1 MTLDEAHVLAANRAF
16 FTAFSKRDPAAM
28 ASLWCQ
34 RAPVACVHPG
44 WQALHG
50 RDDVLASWE
59 AILSHP
65 ESPKVDCSNEAQNGA
80 HMEITIAKHVAKRQL
95 PLGEYEAQ
103 TLVDEFVAEHL
114 LPAEPALRAMVA
126 HVFVRFSRL
135 FSENAALSRLLCKE
149 LFIHHSDYRVEHVQ
163 IWVDSPLHVKP
174 RLTPHAHDRKAMFGT
189 RSGSEGP

>member
-1 MTLDEAHVLAANRAF
+1 MSTLLSEPD
-16 FTAFSKRDPAAM
+16 TI
-28 ASLWCQ
+28 
-34 RAPVACVHPG
+34 
-44 WQALHG
+44 ALLEKFGLLG
-50 RDDVLASWE
+50 RTPQHQPIGSSNNLGIVT
-59 AILSHP
+59 
-65 ESPKVDCSNEAQNGA
+65 KVDCSNEAQNGA